1 MPRRVK
7 LSFLLLLTIISI
19 GACPGTAR
27 ANAGD
32 PCDLANSTNAS
43 HRLLTGEPGL
53 NYYEV
58 GQAIANAFN
67 KDRAPQDQLIAC
79 PSDGSIQNAKELTAG
94 KAAFALMQS
103 DVAHSAWFEHPLHT
117 FRKVPPPPPCFV
129 DAAKFPIPI
138 PSPSHPHRALLIVP
152 LFTETVHVLVRPH
165 SYISSVA
172 DLRGRTIWAGKE
184 NAGGY
189 LTAERVLAA
198 AGLGMCDVKLVHA
211 DERDLHME
219 TVQDALNS
227 LRSMDIDAVIF
238 TGSVP
243 TTAIQAAFA
252 PPADATNLTSEISF
266 VPLTLGMVTQL
277 SRDSSYVETMIRKDE
292 YGPGNPNGQGITTV
306 GVEAFLV
313 ASDDNA
319 NSDVAQSLVNFLS
332 GNMDSVRHYIPKD
345 ERALARLD
353 LVDAPTPAYLTPEY
367 FLPVARASFYKDRW
381 SFWRRAILWT
391 AGIAIFLFALF
402 CWKRKPIGGK
412 VMKKPDLFFA
422 FLGILITWVAGGFTL
437 WAYEKHVNGDF
448 TTVLRSLKSLA
459 WYLLPWFAR
468 TPVTANG
475 QTTATIIRY
484 VMLLIFGGA
493 LWPYMKKF
501 SKDWL
506 WPRLAHWLSGGRF
519 APRHNHAS
527 R

>member
-1 MPRRVK
+1 MGGAMPRRIK
-7 LSFLLLLTIISI
+7 LPFLFLLACLSLSPHAACAADDDKCKNADRDHVLLS
-19 GACPGTAR
+19 
-27 ANAGD
+27 
-32 PCDLANSTNAS
+32 
-43 HRLLTGEPGL
+43 GEPGL

-67 KDRAPQDQLIAC
+67 KDRAPQDQLISC
-79 PSDGSIQNAKELTAG
+79 PTDGSIENVKQLTAG
-94 KAAFALMQS
+94 KAAFALVQS
-103 DVAHSAWFEHPLHT
+103 DVAHSTWFAHPLQT
-117 FRKVPPPPPCFV
+117 FRKVPPSPCFV
-129 DAAKFPIPI
+129 ESPKFPPLLPP
-138 PSPSHPHRALLIVP
+138 PSSSHRVLLIVP

-172 DLRGRTIWAGKE
+172 DLRGRRIWAGKE
-184 NAGGY
+184 GAGGY

-198 AGLGMCDVKLVHA
+198 AGLGMCDVNLIHA
-211 DERDLHME
+211 DERGLHME

-227 LRSMDIDAVIF
+227 LRSMDLDAVIF

-252 PPADATNLTSEISF
+252 PPADATNLNSEISF
-266 VPLTLGMVTQL
+266 VSLSIGMVTQL

-319 NSDVAQSLVNFLS
+319 NSDVAQGLVNFLA

-345 ERALARLD
+345 ELALARLD

-391 AGIAIFLFALF
+391 VGIAIFLFALF
-402 CWKRKPIGGK
+402 CWKRKKIGPWL
-412 VMKKPDLFFA
+412 MKEPVLLFA
-422 FLGILITWVAGGFTL
+422 FLGILVTWVVGSFTL
-437 WAYEKHVNGDF
+437 WAYERHVNGDF
-448 TTVLRSLKSLA
+448 TTVLRSLRSLT
-459 WYLLPWFAR
+459 WYLLPWLAR

-475 QTTATIIRY
+475 QSTATIVRY
-484 VMLLIFGGA
+484 IMLALFGGA
-493 LWPYMKKF
+493 IWPYAKKF
-501 SKDWL
+501 LVEYIWRPLARWL
-506 WPRLAHWLSGGRF
+506 RGGHLF
-519 APRHNHAS
+519 ARHNHS
-527 R
+527 PR